1 MSDDL
6 DRVPRDYGDF
16 YRATAARTFTVAKS
30 AAGGDEHIARD
41 ATQEAYVSMW
51 RCWER
56 WKGRT
61 IRDAGRY
68 VIGIV
73 MHKVKDT
80 FRRTPDE
87 SWRDDL
93 DPGGHEPGYEEIHAR
108 SLRHVLVDLIDR
120 QPERR
125 RAVAL
130 MYFIDDFTYAEIA
143 KALEIKESTVRTHVE
158 RMRTLMKPLVDTDG
172 STRGGELS

>member
-51 RCWER
+51 RCWGR

-61 IRDAGRY
+61 IREAGRY
-68 VIGIV
+68 VVGIV
-73 MHKVKDT
+73 MHKVMDA
-80 FRRTPDE
+80 FRRTRDE
-87 SWRDDL
+87 PWSDDL

-108 SLRHVLVDLIDR
+108 SLRGALVELIDR
-120 QPERR
+120 QPPRR
-125 RAVAL
+125 RAVAQ
-130 MYFIDDFTYAEIA
+130 MYFFDDFTYGEIA
-143 KALEIKESTVRTHVE
+143 KTLQITESTVRTHVE
-158 RMRTLMKPLVDTDG
+158 RMRTLMKPLVDIDG